1 MSRSFVD
8 ALLGGAIVVAV
19 ALTWALERD
28 TRQPG
33 LEFLPEMAHSAA
45 YQAYTANPNFEDGKT
60 LQLPVSGTIA
70 RGHNPVH
77 FEATPEEAIR
87 AGREF
92 HNPLPDEASSIQR
105 GRDTYRIF
113 CTPCHGAGGLGDGP
127 VVRRGVPAPPSLL
140 AEKAVSLAD
149 GQIFH
154 ILTFGQGN
162 MPDYASQLSQE
173 ERWRTIQ
180 YVRSLQQSSS
190 DR

>member
-8 ALLGGAIVVAV
+8 ALLCVGIVVSV
-19 ALTWALERD
+19 ALNWALDRD

-33 LEFLPEMAHSAA
+33 LEFLPEMVHSPA
-45 YQAYTANPNFEDGKT
+45 YQPYTANPNFEDGKT
-60 LQLPVSGTIA
+60 LQLPVNGTIA
-70 RGHNPVH
+70 RGQNPIH

-87 AGREF
+87 AGREL
-92 HNPLPDEASSIQR
+92 HNPLEYESPSLER
-105 GRDTYRIF
+105 GQDTYRNF
-113 CTPCHGAGGLGDGP
+113 CTPCHGANGLGDGP

-140 AEKAVSLAD
+140 EEKAVDLLD
-149 GQIFH
+149 GQMFH

-173 ERWRTIQ
+173 ERWQTIL
-180 YVRSLQQSSS
+180 YVRSLQQPSQ